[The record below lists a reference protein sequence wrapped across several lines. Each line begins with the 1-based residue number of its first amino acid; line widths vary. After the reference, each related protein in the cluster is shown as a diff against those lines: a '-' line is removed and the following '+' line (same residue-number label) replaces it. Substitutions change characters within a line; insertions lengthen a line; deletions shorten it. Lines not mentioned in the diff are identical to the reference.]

1 MEQYLELLKKVMIQG
16 EDRSD
21 RTGVGTVSLF
31 GQNLLFDFSDGF
43 PLVTT
48 KKIHLVSV
56 VSELLWF
63 LSGGTNVC
71 DLHQHGVTIWD
82 EWADAD
88 GSLGPVYGFQW
99 RSWPNRDGTGSIDQ
113 LSQAISKIKQ
123 NPHSRRIMV
132 SAYNVAYLPDEQLSP
147 QHNVAMGMMA
157 LPPCH
162 VFFQFYVRQA
172 KFLDCLF
179 FMRSVD
185 CFLGL
190 PFNICSYALL
200 TAMVAQQT
208 DLLPGVLIVNMG
220 DTHIY
225 KNHFDQVREQL
236 SRNPYPR
243 PMLVIKRKPSCLFEY
258 EKEDFNFVN
267 YQFHPSIKA
276 PIAI

>member
-1 MEQYLELLKKVMIQG
+1 MEQYLELLKKVMTHG
-16 EDRSD
+16 EERFD
-21 RTGVGTVSLF
+21 RTGIGTVSLF
-31 GQNLLFDFSDGF
+31 GQTLFFDFSDGF
-43 PLVTT
+43 PLITT

-63 LSGGTNVC
+63 LSGGTNVR

-82 EWADAD
+82 EWADVD
-88 GSLGPVYGFQW
+88 GSLGPIYGFQW
-99 RSWPNRDGTGSIDQ
+99 RSWPNRDSNGSIDQ
-113 LSQAISKIKQ
+113 LSQAIDKI
-123 NPHSRRIMV
+123 NNAPHSRRIVV
-132 SAYNVAYLPDEQLSP
+132 SAYNVAYLPDEGLSP
-147 QHNVAMGMMA
+147 QQNVAMGMMA

-162 VFFQFYVRQA
+162 VFFQFYVRQS

-200 TAMVAQQT
+200 TSMVAQQT
-208 DLLPGVLIVNMG
+208 DLTPGMLIVNMG

-225 KNHFDQVREQL
+225 SNHFDQVREQL

-243 PMLVIKRKPSCLFEY
+243 PTLVIRRKPGCLFEY
-258 EKEDFNFVN
+258 EKEDFSFVD
-267 YQFHPSIKA
+267 YQFHPAIKA
-276 PIAI
+276 PIAV